1 MAAQRRTRLTPE
13 DRSAQ
18 LIALGV
24 ASLVDRPL
32 HSLSIEWLS
41 AQAGVSRALLFHY
54 FGSKQGLH
62 REVVRV
68 ARDSMLHA
76 TEPTPDLEP
85 LERLHDTLT
94 RIVQFVREHR
104 GTFYSLV
111 RGVASGDLEVREVVE
126 QARVEQAERVIAVFL
141 ELGMSDTPLLRVALR
156 SWVAFAEEALAEEAL
171 VEPVVEGGAPISA
184 TRLPDD
190 ELVEFLVRSAVAV
203 AAAVD
208 PAYAAH
214 RMNTA

>member
-1 MAAQRRTRLTPE
+1 MPGMAAERRTRLAPE

-76 TEPTPDLEP
+76 SAPAPELEP
-85 LERLHDTLT
+85 LDRLHDTLT

-126 QARVEQAERVIAVFL
+126 QARTEQADRVIAVFL
-141 ELGMSDTPLLRVALR
+141 ELGRDDTPLLRMALR
-156 SWVAFAEEALAEEAL
+156 SWVAFAEEMLVENAL
-171 VEPVVEGGAPISA
+171 VDAPEHE
-184 TRLPDD
+184 LPAD
-190 ELVEFLVRSAVAV
+190 ELVAFLERSAIAV
-203 AAAVD
+203 AQSVEPARSAASAGFGD
-208 PAYAAH
+208 SPQ
-214 RMNTA
+214 

>member
-1 MAAQRRTRLTPE
+1 MPGMAAERRTRLAPE

-24 ASLVDRPL
+24 ASLVERPL

-41 AQAGVSRALLFHY
+41 AQAGVSRGLLFHY

-68 ARDSMLHA
+68 ARDSMLRA
-76 TEPTPDLEP
+76 TEPEPDLEP

-94 RIVQFVREHR
+94 RIVLFVREHR

-126 QARVEQAERVIAVFL
+126 QARVEQADRVIAVFL
-141 ELGMSDTPLLRVALR
+141 ELGMPDTVLLRVALR
-156 SWVAFAEEALAEEAL
+156 SWVAFAEEALAENAL
-171 VEPVVEGGAPISA
+171 QDAD
-184 TRLPDD
+184 LDD
-190 ELVEFLVRSAVAV
+190 ELPADELVGFLERSAVAV
-203 AAAVD
+203 ASAVD
-208 PAYAAH
+208 PAWAH
-214 RMNTA
+214 

>member
-1 MAAQRRTRLTPE
+1 MAVERRTRLTPE

-32 HSLSIEWLS
+32 HSLSFEWLS
-41 AQAGVSRALLFHY
+41 AEAGVSRALLFHY

-76 TEPTPDLEP
+76 TAPALDLEP
-85 LERLHDTLT
+85 LDRLHDTLT
-94 RIVQFVREHR
+94 RIVLFVREHR

-111 RGVASGDLEVREVVE
+111 RGVASADIEVREVVE

-141 ELGMSDTPLLRVALR
+141 ELGMPDTTLLRVGMR
-156 SWVAFAEEALAEEAL
+156 SWVAFAEEAL
-171 VEPVVEGGAPISA
+171 VENAAGATGEPSA
-184 TRLPDD
+184 TELSDP
-190 ELVEFLVRSAVAV
+190 ELVGLLARSAVAV
-203 AAAVD
+203 ASAVD
-208 PAYAAH
+208 PA
-214 RMNTA
+214 RSDQVRR

>member
-1 MAAQRRTRLTPE
+1 MPGMAVERRTRLTSE

-62 REVVRV
+62 REVVQV
-68 ARDSMLHA
+68 ARDSMLRA
-76 TEPTPDLEP
+76 TAPAPDLEP

-111 RGVASGDLEVREVVE
+111 RGVASADLEVREVVE
-126 QARVEQAERVIAVFL
+126 QARAEQAGRVIAVFL
-141 ELGMSDTPLLRVALR
+141 ELGMTDTPLLRMALR
-156 SWVAFAEEALAEEAL
+156 SWVAFAEEALVQSA
-171 VEPVVEGGAPISA
+171 APDSE
-184 TRLPDD
+184 LPDG
-190 ELVEFLVRSAVAV
+190 ELVAFLERSALAV
-203 AAAVD
+203 ASAVD
-208 PAYAAH
+208 PARAH
-214 RMNTA
+214 

>member
-1 MAAQRRTRLTPE
+1 MAAERRTRLTSE

-24 ASLVDRPL
+24 ASLADRPL
-32 HSLSIEWLS
+32 HSLTIEWLS
-41 AQAGVSRALLFHY
+41 AEAGVSRALLFHY

-68 ARDSMLHA
+68 ARDSMLRA
-76 TEPTPDLEP
+76 TEPAPELEP

-94 RIVQFVREHR
+94 RIVQFVHDHH

-111 RGVASGDLEVREVVE
+111 RGVASADLEVREVVE

-141 ELGMSDTPLLRVALR
+141 QLGMPDTVLLRVALR
-156 SWVAFAEEALAEEAL
+156 SWVAFAEEALVDNVAG
-171 VEPVVEGGAPISA
+171 VSS
-184 TRLPDD
+184 TQLPDAEFVD
-190 ELVEFLVRSAVAV
+190 FLVRSAIGV
-203 AAAVD
+203 AASVD
-208 PAYAAH
+208 PASMPLRA
-214 RMNTA
+214 

>member
-1 MAAQRRTRLTPE
+1 MAADTGGTDRAATPRTRLAPE
-13 DRSAQ
+13 DRHAQ

-32 HSLSIEWLS
+32 HDLSIESL
-41 AQAGVSRALLFHY
+41 AREAGVSRALLFHY

-76 TEPTPDLEP
+76 TEPATGLEP

-94 RIVQFVREHR
+94 RIVRFVREHR

-111 RGVASGDLEVREVVE
+111 RGVASGDVEVREVVE
-126 QARVEQAERVIAVFL
+126 QARVEQADRLISVFL
-141 ELGMSDTPLLRVALR
+141 ELGRPDTPLLRIALR
-156 SWVAFAEEALAEEAL
+156 SWAAFAEEVLVETAAAGAPASGQGELAEA
-171 VEPVVEGGAPISA
+171 
-184 TRLPDD
+184 
-190 ELVEFLVRSAVAV
+190 ELVTFLERSAVAV
-203 AAAVD
+203 AESVSEG
-208 PAYAAH
+208 
-214 RMNTA
+214 TLLS

>member
-1 MAAQRRTRLTPE
+1 MPGMAAERRTRLAPE

-18 LIALGV
+18 LVALGV

-41 AQAGVSRALLFHY
+41 AEAGVSRALLFHY

-76 TEPTPDLEP
+76 TEPAPDLEP

-94 RIVQFVREHR
+94 RIVRFVREHR

-126 QARVEQAERVIAVFL
+126 QARVEQADRVIAVFL
-141 ELGMSDTPLLRVALR
+141 QLGMPDTALLRVALR
-156 SWVAFAEEALAEEAL
+156 SWVAFAEEALAENAL
-171 VEPVVEGGAPISA
+171 QDAE
-184 TRLPDD
+184 LDD
-190 ELVEFLVRSAVAV
+190 ELPDEELVAFLERSAVAV
-203 AAAVD
+203 ASAVD
-208 PAYAAH
+208 PAWAH
-214 RMNTA
+214 

>member
-1 MAAQRRTRLTPE
+1 MAGERRTRLTPE

-18 LIALGV
+18 LVALGV

-32 HSLSIEWLS
+32 QSLSIEWLS

-76 TEPTPDLEP
+76 TEPAPDLEP

-94 RIVQFVREHR
+94 RIVRFVREHR

-126 QARVEQAERVIAVFL
+126 QARREQADRVIAVFL
-141 ELGMSDTPLLRVALR
+141 ELGMPDTALLRVALR
-156 SWVAFAEEALAEEAL
+156 SWVAFAEEALAENAL
-171 VEPVVEGGAPISA
+171 IDADLEDE
-184 TRLPDD
+184 LPDQ
-190 ELVEFLVRSAVAV
+190 ELVAFLERSAVAV
-203 AAAVD
+203 ASAVD
-208 PAYAAH
+208 PAWV
-214 RMNTA
+214 R

>member
-1 MAAQRRTRLTPE
+1 MPGMAVERRTRLTSE

-62 REVVRV
+62 REVVQV
-68 ARDSMLHA
+68 ARDSMLRA
-76 TEPTPDLEP
+76 TAPAPDLEP

-111 RGVASGDLEVREVVE
+111 RGVASADLEVREVVE
-126 QARVEQAERVIAVFL
+126 QARAEQAGRVIAVFL
-141 ELGMSDTPLLRVALR
+141 ELGMADTPLLRMALR
-156 SWVAFAEEALAEEAL
+156 SWVAFAEEALVQSA
-171 VEPVVEGGAPISA
+171 APDSE
-184 TRLPDD
+184 LPDG
-190 ELVEFLVRSAVAV
+190 ELVAFLERSALAV
-203 AAAVD
+203 ASAVD
-208 PAYAAH
+208 PARAH
-214 RMNTA
+214 